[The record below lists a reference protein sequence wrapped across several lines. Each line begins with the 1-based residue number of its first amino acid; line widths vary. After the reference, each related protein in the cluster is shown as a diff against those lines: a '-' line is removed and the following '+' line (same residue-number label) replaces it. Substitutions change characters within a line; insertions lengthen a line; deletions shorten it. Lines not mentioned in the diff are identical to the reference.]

1 MSVPITTA
9 TEASWLNADN
19 ARIYGGDLDSVW
31 VGDHGAVMP
40 SDEDIVVPENHD
52 NIGWLSDDGLNFAH
66 DDNEETFHGLQ
77 GGRVVRK
84 KVTTSEDNFK
94 FTALETTI
102 KVLGMLHDIK
112 SHVTTDGVSR
122 LKVSGSKKSND
133 RRSWIVD
140 TWDGD
145 IWYRYLIPS
154 GEVGERPEE
163 VKSNSEITAYEM
175 TVTVYG
181 GYEILT
187 NDPAM
192 VNPDPG
198 P

>member
-9 TEASWLNADN
+9 TENTWLDSDN

-31 VGDHGAVMP
+31 VGKHGAIFP
-40 SDEDIVVPENHD
+40 TGDDIVVPENHE
-52 NIGWLSDDGLNFAH
+52 NIGWLSEDGLNFAH
-66 DDNEETFHGLQ
+66 NDNTETFNGHQ
-77 GGRVVRK
+77 GGKVVRK
-84 KVTTSEDNFK
+84 KVTTSEDTFT
-94 FTALETTI
+94 FTALETTLLTFGLI
-102 KVLGMLHDIK
+102 NDVK
-112 SHVTTDGVSR
+112 SHTTTGGVSR

-133 RRSWIVD
+133 KRSWIVD

-163 VKSNSEITAYEM
+163 VKSNSAITMYELA
-175 TVTVYG
+175 VTVYG

-192 VNPDPG
+192 VKPAGTP
-198 P
+198 

>member
-9 TEASWLNADN
+9 TENTFIDADN

-31 VGDHGAVMP
+31 VGDHGAQMP
-40 SDEDIVVPENHD
+40 AGDDIVIPENHD
-52 NIGWLSDDGLNFAH
+52 NIGWLSEDGLNFAH
-66 DDNEETFHGLQ
+66 NDNTETFNGHQ
-77 GGRVVRK
+77 GGKVVRK
-84 KVTTSEDNFK
+84 KVTTSEDTFT
-94 FTALETTI
+94 FTALETTLLTFGLI
-102 KVLGMLHDIK
+102 NDVK
-112 SHVTTDGVSR
+112 SHTTTGGVSR

-133 RRSWIVD
+133 KRSWIVD

-163 VKSNSEITAYEM
+163 VKSNSAITMYELA
-175 TVTVYG
+175 VTVYG

-192 VNPDPG
+192 AKPAETP
-198 P
+198 